1 MHSTTDHHA
10 TIERLRRISES
21 VLSLPTLP
29 TIQARLLE
37 MVDNPRV
44 TGEDLGRV
52 IAEDQAVTA
61 RILKA
66 CNSAYYGLQS
76 EVTSVERA
84 VVLLGFDTV
93 RELSVS
99 VSVLQYFRLD
109 ATLGGFDPAH
119 FWEHSAA
126 VGSIARWLAKRFQP
140 AIMGEAYLG
149 GLLHDLGKLILM
161 QYFPKDFTECLLG
174 AAQGQQYLYEVE
186 ADYLGVDHAQVGAW
200 LAAKWKLPA
209 AVCDCIAFHHCPWL
223 AEERQSLVAA
233 VSLANLLAQYSQLGD
248 SGNRKLPLLDGP
260 MFKTLKLYFPIEQE
274 GFMAEMVRAV
284 HTDIQSEMAWV
295 RELMSKEQP

>member
-1 MHSTTDHHA
+1 MDHHQ

-37 MVDNPRV
+37 MVDNPKV
-44 TGEDLGRV
+44 TGEELGKV

-66 CNSAYYGLQS
+66 CNSAYYGLRS
-76 EVTSVERA
+76 EISSVETA

-93 RELSVS
+93 REIAVG

-109 ATLGGFDPAH
+109 STLGGFDPAH

-126 VGSIARWLAKRFQP
+126 VGSIARWLARRFHP
-140 AIMGEAYLG
+140 AIAGEAYLG

-161 QYFPKDFTECLLG
+161 QYFPKDFTECLTE
-174 AAQGQQYLYEVE
+174 AARGKQYLFEVE
-186 ADYLGVDHAQVGAW
+186 TEYLGVDHAQVGAW

-209 AVCDCIAFHHCPWL
+209 SVCDCIAFHHCPWL
-223 AEERQSLVAA
+223 AEERPSLVASVA
-233 VSLANLLAQYSQLGD
+233 LANLLAQYSQLGD
-248 SGNRKLPLLDGP
+248 SGSRKLPLLTGELSE
-260 MFKTLKLYFPIEQE
+260 FLRRFFPIDQE
-274 GFMAEMVRAV
+274 GFLAEMVRAV

-295 RELMSKEQP
+295 RELMSKEAAEG